1 MANGVSERR
10 WLSVIFC
17 LYFLLAVGYS
27 LLMPIWEAP
36 DEGAHFHLAWYLA
49 RKDQYATEE
58 KNYEAAQPRGYYYFG
73 SIIIRALDKINPDFS
88 DYTYPHEFK
97 YNIRIPERRFD
108 WNAENYRF
116 LLGVYMLRWVNILFG
131 ALSLWLNWK
140 AFQLIAPDS
149 PWLRIAALAL
159 MALTPQYLHIMS
171 SVNNDTLG
179 TVAGALLFYLAI
191 QIVSRRSNVFSRS
204 AQPATIQQVQP
215 ATEVA
220 TTFLSLLTV
229 ILAIILPLTTKLTV
243 LPVSAAVLLII
254 TGKWF
259 YTFQSKRWLII
270 SGFVILVCAGLLYV
284 FFPETV
290 RTAES
295 EITWRLFGLRKK
307 GVDLEYLQTISRQIL
322 QTYWGK
328 VGWLAVG
335 LPAWVVNSLTALG
348 VVGAALHIY
357 RLIKL
362 KTKEPQLTLWAATFM
377 IALFTTLAVARN
389 GLTTGATQGRLL
401 FPAIGALSIL
411 MVSGWH
417 DVLPEQHQRKL
428 PWILIALMYLLTI
441 ALWIFGIVPVYFQP
455 FFD

>member
-1 MANGVSERR
+1 MANGVNERR
-10 WLSVIFC
+10 WLTVIFC

-58 KNYEAAQPRGYYYFG
+58 KNYEAGQPRAYYYFG
-73 SIIIRALDKINPDFS
+73 SVIIRALDKINPDFS
-88 DYTYPHEFK
+88 DYTYPREFK

-131 ALSLWLNWK
+131 ALALWLNWK
-140 AFQLIAPDS
+140 AFQVIAPGS
-149 PWLRIAALAL
+149 PWLRITALAL

-171 SVNNDTLG
+171 SVNNDTFG
-179 TVAGALLFYLAI
+179 TVAGALLFYLVI
-191 QIVSRRSNVFSRS
+191 RVVKE
-204 AQPATIQQVQP
+204 PANWL
-215 ATEVA
+215 A
-220 TTFLSLLTV
+220 LLTV
-229 ILAIILPLTTKLTV
+229 VLAIILPLTTKLTV

-254 TGKWF
+254 AVKWF
-259 YTFQSKRWLII
+259 YGVRGKSWFIVSAVLLLI
-270 SGFVILVCAGLLYV
+270 FAGLLYV
-284 FFPETV
+284 FFPETI
-290 RTAES
+290 RMAES
-295 EITWRLFGLRKK
+295 EITWRLFSLRKK
-307 GVDLEYLQTISRQIL
+307 VVDLEYLITISRQIL

-348 VVGAALHIY
+348 FVGAGIHIY

-362 KTKEPQLTLWAATFM
+362 KTKEPQFTLWAAM
-377 IALFTTLAVARN
+377 LLIAFFTTLAVARN

-417 DVLPEQHQRKL
+417 DALPERYQRKL
-428 PWILIALMYLLTI
+428 SWIVIILMFLLSIT
-441 ALWIFGIVPVYFQP
+441 LWIFWIVPVYFQP
-455 FFD
+455 FLD

>member
-1 MANGVSERR
+1 MANAVNERR
-10 WLSVIFC
+10 WLQGIFC
-17 LYFLLAVGYS
+17 LYLLLAVGYS

-49 RKDQYATEE
+49 RKDQYATGE

-73 SIIIRALDKINPDFS
+73 SVIIRALDTINPDYS
-88 DYTYPHEFK
+88 DYSFPREFK

-131 ALSLWLNWK
+131 AIALWLNWK
-140 AFQLIAPDS
+140 TFRIIVPDKPGLQLS
-149 PWLRIAALAL
+149 ALAL

-179 TVAGALLFYLAI
+179 TLAGALLFYLAMR
-191 QIVSRRSNVFSRS
+191 VLKE
-204 AQPATIQQVQP
+204 PADWL
-215 ATEVA
+215 A
-220 TTFLSLLTV
+220 LLTV

-254 TGKWF
+254 AGKWF
-259 YTFQSKRWLII
+259 FGFRQRKWLII
-270 SGFVILVCAGLLYV
+270 SGLVIVICAALLYV
-284 FFPETV
+284 FYPETI
-290 RTAES
+290 RAAES

-307 GVDLEYLQTISRQIL
+307 GVDLEYLKTITNQIL

-348 VVGAALHIY
+348 SVGAGIHIY
-357 RLIKL
+357 KLIKL
-362 KTKEPQLTLWAATFM
+362 NIKVPQFTLWAATLL
-377 IALFTTLAVARN
+377 ITLFTILAVARN

-411 MVSGWH
+411 MLSGWH
-417 DVLPEQHQRKL
+417 DVVPERYQSKL
-428 PWILIALMYLLTI
+428 PLFVIALMFLLNI
-441 ALWIFGIVPVYFQP
+441 VLWIFGVLPVYFQP
-455 FFD
+455 FLD